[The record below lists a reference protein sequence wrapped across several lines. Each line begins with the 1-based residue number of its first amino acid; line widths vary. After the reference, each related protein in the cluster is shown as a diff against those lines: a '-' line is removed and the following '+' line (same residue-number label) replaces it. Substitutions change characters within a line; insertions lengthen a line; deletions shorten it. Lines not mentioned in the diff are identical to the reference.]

1 MEVPEAALARFT
13 PDDYEL
19 KSQKKGF
26 RRSDI
31 IISVRVIRRRTMYCV
46 CDWLENGAYPCF
58 CEYDIMT
65 SSRGIPQ
72 VLDEGDRGV
81 A

>member
-1 MEVPEAALARFT
+1 
-13 PDDYEL
+13 
-19 KSQKKGF
+19 
-26 RRSDI
+26 
-31 IISVRVIRRRTMYCV
+31 MYCV
-46 CDWLENGAYPCF
+46 CDWLENGDYPCC
-58 CEYDIMT
+58 CEYDIIMM